1 MHQMPIPALQQLNGI
16 SLFQWLP
23 SCSQA
28 FFTQNICCRSKNGTF
43 SGLSFYIICIFILD
57 VDLHFIH
64 IWGIEFLLN
73 VAIMFGVSYFYP
85 NQKSLDPGDIN
96 LLDLTEWKHTK
107 KLSIGFCVVT
117 LLIYI
122 VLGQAG

>member
-1 MHQMPIPALQQLNGI
+1 MFLLLLVIEYFDSSGRGFLEIFPFKLILIRLL
-16 SLFQWLP
+16 SL
-23 SCSQA
+23 A
-28 FFTQNICCRSKNGTF
+28 IVN
-43 SGLSFYIICIFILD
+43 
-57 VDLHFIH
+57 
-64 IWGIEFLLN
+64 IEFLLN
-73 VAIMFGVSYFYP
+73 MAIMFGVSYFYP

-107 KLSIGFCVVT
+107 KLSIGLCIVT